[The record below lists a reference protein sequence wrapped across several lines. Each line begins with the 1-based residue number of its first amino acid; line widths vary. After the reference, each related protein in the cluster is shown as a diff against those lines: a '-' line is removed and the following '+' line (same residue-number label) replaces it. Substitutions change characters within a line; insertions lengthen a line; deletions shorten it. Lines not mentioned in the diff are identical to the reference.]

1 MDERRVI
8 SRKTTLHFQ
17 SLKMMHITKEIA
29 FVLSLTIMPCA
40 IAGTIRNDSLSSV
53 IEEVLSA
60 NFALKAAKL
69 RWESAQARPKI
80 VGALPDP
87 MLTYGYF
94 FRNVETRAGP
104 MNQKVVV
111 SQKFPFPGKRSLA
124 ADRAEAEA
132 AVAMW
137 EYQTKERSL
146 ILKTKLA
153 YYELQQVVA
162 LRAIYRNELELLD
175 AIIEVARA
183 RYESG
188 LGEQQELL
196 KASIATTKVRQ
207 RLLDIYQQERTAL
220 ARLNAL
226 SNNPPESTISVDQRF
241 EQSQL
246 PPKSMAIAVAEV
258 YRQEL
263 QAAGVAIERDEL
275 SVSLA
280 KKNQWPDISIGVEYT
295 EVDDSI
301 VPGSPDSGD
310 DAVMGF
316 ISINLPIWRGKLRAE
331 KVEAEK
337 KLAASRET
345 ASDMRVE
352 IIAEVNTD
360 WFNAKIREEKIELYH
375 SDLIPQAEQSFESV
389 QAGYRAARVS
399 FLDVLDSQRV
409 LFSIRLG
416 LVTANTDFAKSLARL
431 ERSVG
436 VDLERISHLGLSDQS
451 AVAEEDPE

>member
-1 MDERRVI
+1 M
-8 SRKTTLHFQ
+8 
-17 SLKMMHITKEIA
+17 KEIVYVLLLAIIPSA
-29 FVLSLTIMPCA
+29 F
-40 IAGTIRNDSLSSV
+40 AGTTQDGSLSSM
-53 IEEVLSA
+53 IKEVLSE
-60 NFALKAAKL
+60 NSALKAARL

-104 MNQKVVV
+104 MNQKVVA

-146 ILKTKLA
+146 ILKAKLA
-153 YYELQQVVA
+153 YYDLQQVAA
-162 LRAIYRNELELLD
+162 LRAIFRDELELLD
-175 AIIEVARA
+175 AIIEAARA

-188 LGEQQELL
+188 SGEQQELL
-196 KASIATTKVRQ
+196 KASLAATEVRQ
-207 RLLDIYQQERTAL
+207 RLLDIDRQERTAL
-220 ARLNAL
+220 AQLNAL
-226 SNNPPESTISVDQRF
+226 SNNPPERAITVDQRF
-241 EQSQL
+241 ERRPL
-246 PPKSMAIAVAEV
+246 PPESMAIAVAEA
-258 YRQEL
+258 YQQEL

-275 SVSLA
+275 SVALA
-280 KKNQWPDISIGVEYT
+280 EKNKWPDVSIGMEYT
-295 EVDDSI
+295 QVDDSI
-301 VPGSPDSGD
+301 IQGSPDSGD

-331 KVEAEK
+331 KVEAERR
-337 KLAASRET
+337 LAASRET

-375 SDLIPQAEQSFESV
+375 SDLIPQAEQSFESAL
-389 QAGYRAARVS
+389 AGYRTARVR

-409 LFSIRLG
+409 LFGLRVG

-436 VDLERISHLGLSDQS
+436 VDLERIPHLVLSDQS
-451 AVAEEDPE
+451 AEADEDPE

>member
-1 MDERRVI
+1 M
-8 SRKTTLHFQ
+8 K
-17 SLKMMHITKEIA
+17 KIA
-29 FVLSLTIMPCA
+29 FVLLLAIIPCA
-40 IAGTIRNDSLSSV
+40 IAGTTQNDSLSRV

-60 NFALKAAKL
+60 NFALKAARL

-331 KVEAEK
+331 KVKAEK
-337 KLAASRET
+337 QLAASRET
-345 ASDMRVE
+345 ASDMRTE

-451 AVAEEDPE
+451 AAAEEDPE

>member
-1 MDERRVI
+1 
-8 SRKTTLHFQ
+8 
-17 SLKMMHITKEIA
+17 
-29 FVLSLTIMPCA
+29 
-40 IAGTIRNDSLSSV
+40 
-53 IEEVLSA
+53 
-60 NFALKAAKL
+60 
-69 RWESAQARPKI
+69 
-80 VGALPDP
+80 
-87 MLTYGYF
+87 
-94 FRNVETRAGP
+94 
-104 MNQKVVV
+104 MNQKVAA

-132 AVAMW
+132 VVAMW

-146 ILKTKLA
+146 ILKAKLA

-175 AIIEVARA
+175 AIIEAARA

-188 LGEQQELL
+188 LGEQQELI
-196 KASIATTKVRQ
+196 KASLATTEVRR
-207 RLLDIYQQERTAL
+207 RLLDIDRQERTAL

-226 SNNPPESTISVDQRF
+226 SNNPPESVISVDQQF

-246 PPKSMAIAVAEV
+246 PPKPMAIAVAKV

-275 SVSLA
+275 SVLLA
-280 KKNQWPDISIGVEYT
+280 KKNQWPDMRIGVEYI
-295 EVDDSI
+295 EVGDSI
-301 VPGSPDSGD
+301 VRGSPGSGD

-331 KVEAEK
+331 EVEAEK
-337 KLAASRET
+337 QLAASRET
-345 ASDMRVE
+345 ASDMRME
-352 IIAEVNTD
+352 IIAEVNTH
-360 WFNAKIREEKIELYH
+360 WFNAKIREEKIELFH
-375 SDLIPQAEQSFESV
+375 SDLIPQAEQSFESA

-409 LFSIRLG
+409 LLSIRLG

-436 VDLERISHLGLSDQS
+436 VDLERISHLGLSDRS